1 MGVDLADLWR
11 GRMSFRRLGVILAH
25 LPGDSAY
32 ATSVRESLTAEDW
45 EAIEAEPPSDKHGR
59 WSRTDFLLARAG
71 DLLNVLVWAQTD
83 RKSEPPEP
91 LPRPGVKSNVIPLN
105 QQAIDYLN
113 RVRELRGGQPDG

>member
-32 ATSVRESLTAEDW
+32 STAVREAMTPEDW
-45 EAIEAEPPSDKHGR
+45 DAVEAEPPSDKHGR

-71 DLLNVLVWAQTD
+71 DHLANLVWMQTD
-83 RKSEPPEP
+83 RKSPPPEP
-91 LPRPGVKSNVIPLN
+91 LRRPGVKDVAPLN
-105 QQAIDYLN
+105 QEQIDYLN